1 MVIVLDILL
10 FFSLVLLLVAIIMQN
25 DKNKKHT
32 LKLQAFSCIA
42 SLAFELVILVI
53 RFLFVKYWGAMFIVL
68 IVHSILSIPIILDA
82 RDYGAF
88 EKKKKEKKINA
99 DVVV

>member
-1 MVIVLDILL
+1 MVIVIDILL

-25 DKNKKHT
+25 DKNKKHA
-32 LKLQAFSCIA
+32 LKLQAYSCIA
-42 SLAFELVILVI
+42 SLALEVIILVI

-68 IVHSILSIPIILDA
+68 IVHAILSIPIILDA
-82 RDYGAF
+82 KEHGAF
-88 EKKKKEKKINA
+88 EKKKKEKKINT